1 MIYSMYRWTVQRTA
15 LAEHESALAKL
26 GEHIQASHPL
36 IRGVRCWKVVWGQ
49 EVARPGRVWVEL
61 FESWADYETSGKG
74 HSAACDEAWAPVYN
88 TMIPGSM
95 TSAAW
100 EDTVPGAWFD
110 R

>member
-1 MIYSMYRWTVQRTA
+1 MSQRSRSSASTFR
-15 LAEHESALAKL
+15 LA
-26 GEHIQASHPL
+26 
-36 IRGVRCWKVVWGQ
+36 IRSSG
-49 EVARPGRVWVEL
+49 VEL
-61 FESWADYETSGKG
+61 FESWADYEKSGKG